1 MNDNDDRRDASRR
14 AEDVFRAWVPII
26 VSLITTLLTLGT
38 LYGKLG
44 GRLDLIEY
52 RLQQIELKVGRP

>member
-1 MNDNDDRRDASRR
+1 MTDDDRRLGSRR
-14 AEDVFRAWVPII
+14 VDDTIRAWLPII

-52 RLQQIELKVGRP
+52 RLLMIEQKVGRP